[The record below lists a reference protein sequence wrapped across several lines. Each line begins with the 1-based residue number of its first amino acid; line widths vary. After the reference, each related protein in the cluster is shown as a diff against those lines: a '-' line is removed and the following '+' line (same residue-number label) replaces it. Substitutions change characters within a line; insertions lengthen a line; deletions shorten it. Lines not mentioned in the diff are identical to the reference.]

1 MSKLFTLNVQGISQF
16 TKKLNSLPANL
27 QKQVVGEI
35 EDSARKIN
43 GKQIKLVP
51 VDEGGLKQG
60 IGYKKATPLSYELFS
75 SKHYSPFREFGTK
88 SRKQIPA
95 ELQDYAKQFN
105 LKGPNIG
112 FDAFFL
118 IILEWVRR
126 KGIAGRFST
135 KTKKRVGNKGKQLE
149 EDFDVAWPIA
159 LSILRKGTHPK
170 PFFFQPFFDERKTLV
185 EQVRK
190 IVEDIKL

>member
-1 MSKLFTLNVQGISQF
+1 MSKLFTLKVQGIDQF
-16 TKKLNSLPANL
+16 QKKLKSMPAKL
-27 QKQVVGEI
+27 QKEVAGEI

-43 GKQIKLVP
+43 AKQLRLVP

-60 IGYKKATPLSYELFS
+60 VGYKKTKPLSTELFS

-105 LKGPNIG
+105 LKGPKIG
-112 FDAFFL
+112 FDAFFQ
-118 IILEWVRR
+118 IILDWVHR
-126 KGIAGRFST
+126 KGIAGRYST
-135 KTKKRVGNKGKQLE
+135 KTKRRVGSKNSQLE

-159 LSILRKGTHPK
+159 LSILKKGTHPQ
-170 PFFFQPFFDERKTLV
+170 PFFFKPFFDERKTLV
-185 EQVRK
+185 ERVTK
-190 IVEDIKL
+190 IVEGIDI

>member
-1 MSKLFTLNVQGISQF
+1 
-16 TKKLNSLPANL
+16 LPTHL
-27 QKQVVGEI
+27 QKQIAGEI

-43 GKQIKLVP
+43 GKQLRLVP

-60 IGYKKATPLSYELFS
+60 IGFKKANPLTFELFS

-118 IILEWVRR
+118 IILDWVHR
-126 KGIAGRFST
+126 KGIAGRFNVKS
-135 KTKKRVGNKGKQLE
+135 KRRIGSKSKQTE

-159 LSILRKGTHPK
+159 LSILKKGTHPQ
-170 PFFFQPFFDERKTLV
+170 PFFFQPFFDERKALV
-185 EQVRK
+185 ERVRK
-190 IVEDIKL
+190 IVEGVDI